1 MKGRSEWL
9 FLFMNKLFKKILALF
24 LFGCLF
30 MGSFRSTAEARTI
43 YVSSSIGSD
52 SNDGYSPERPVKSI
66 TIAIERGDTLLLKA
80 GDIFWGRTDF
90 INKTVTRYGEGPNPT
105 ISGFKVISKPNWTK
119 YTQNIW
125 VLDLTGNNF
134 SGRAI
139 SGSSLLNNIG
149 CFHEIDKDVIHGR
162 RVEKLTELKRDW
174 DFWQKSNYKN
184 ATASDF
190 DKLYLYYSGDPNE
203 LSLELSTGSSGSMV
217 QNSEVSFVNFI
228 GFGKH
233 GIAAKNKARIH
244 DCRIDMIGG
253 MMFEGYSTFCC
264 LGNGI
269 EFYVNQDIS
278 DAEVRDCYI
287 SRCYDCGI
295 TIQASGLGRCAP
307 RNIRIHHNLISHCCQ
322 GWEDFL
328 CNDDDVVYYNCSFD
342 NNTIVYSGD
351 SGFDYFPERFKFC
364 NVLGGNVKGDKGM
377 TIKENVFYG
386 GNFYCSTAFQGRYTS
401 NNWINNKHYVTRGSY
416 ILGNYRGTADVLRIP
431 IRGRSNKIIKVYREL
446 TGDSST
452 RFRVKSEE
460 AIERLSNKAIDNYLK
475 NHTY

>member
-1 MKGRSEWL
+1 MI
-9 FLFMNKLFKKILALF
+9 KLFKIILILL
-24 LFGCLF
+24 LFGYLF

-52 SNDGYSPERPVKSI
+52 ANEGYSPERPVKSI

-119 YTQNIW
+119 YAQNIW
-125 VLDLTGNNF
+125 VLDLTGDNF
-134 SGRAI
+134 SGRVM

-149 CFHEIDKDVIHGR
+149 SFHEIDKDVIHGR
-162 RVEKLTELKRDW
+162 RVEYLTELREDW
-174 DFWQKSNYKN
+174 DFWQKTNYKN

-190 DKLYLYYSGDPNE
+190 DILYLYYTGNPNE
-203 LSLELSTGSSGSMV
+203 LQLEMSTGSSGSLI
-217 QNSEVSFVNFI
+217 QNSEVSHINFI

-233 GIAAKNKARIH
+233 GIAAKDKARIH

-278 DAEVRDCYI
+278 DAEVCDCYV

-295 TIQASGLGRCAP
+295 TIQATGLGRYAP
-307 RNIRIHHNLISHCCQ
+307 KNIRIHNNLISHCCQ

-328 CNDDDVVYYNCSFD
+328 RNDDDVVYTNCRFD
-342 NNTIVYSGD
+342 NNIVVYSGD
-351 SGFDYFPERFKFC
+351 SGFGYSKERFKYC
-364 NVLGGNVKGDKGM
+364 NVLSGNSNGDRGM
-377 TIKENVFYG
+377 IIKENVFYG
-386 GNFYCSTAFQGRYTS
+386 GNFYCSCSFKGRYTS
-401 NNWINNKHYVTRGSY
+401 NKWINNKHFVARGSF
-416 ILGNYRGTADVLRIP
+416 ILGNYSGTADVLRIP
-431 IRGRSNKIIKVYREL
+431 YYGRSTEVVYEYREL
-446 TGDSST
+446 TSDNST
-452 RFRVKSEE
+452 RFIVKSQ
-460 AIERLSNKAIDNYLK
+460 AIIDKQSKKAIRKYLK